1 MEQTSRNEQSTEN
14 TTVTPKEFTE
24 NLQEVLDIVNDGSGS
39 VGAIVSPLFII
50 GRRNRFA
57 AFAVNSLGDK
67 VHYILADGMRLDKRG
82 VPVVVLHSDNPI
94 QFEGAVLEFQ
104 RMLEEAEAR
113 VFGKWAKKEEV
124 DNENKS
130 S

>member
-1 MEQTSRNEQSTEN
+1 MEQTSRNKQTSEN
-14 TTVTPKEFTE
+14 TTVVKEFTE
-24 NLQEVLDIVNDGSGS
+24 DLQEVLDIVNDGTGN

-50 GRRNRFA
+50 GRRSRFA
-57 AFAVNSLGDK
+57 AFAVNSTGDK
-67 VHYILADGMRLDKRG
+67 VHYILADGLRLDKRG

-113 VFGKWAKKEEV
+113 VFADKTRKEGGE
-124 DNENKS
+124 
-130 S
+130 

>member
-1 MEQTSRNEQSTEN
+1 MEQTSRNKQTSEN
-14 TTVTPKEFTE
+14 TTVVRECTK

>member
-1 MEQTSRNEQSTEN
+1 MEQTSRNEQTSEN
-14 TTVTPKEFTE
+14 TAVVKEYTKD
-24 NLQEVLDIVNDGSGS
+24 LQEILGTKNSGS
-39 VGAIVSPLFII
+39 KVVGAIVSPFFLI

-57 AFAVNSLGDK
+57 AFAVNSTGDK
-67 VHYILADGMRLDKRG
+67 VHYILADGLRLDKRG

-113 VFGKWAKKEEV
+113 VFDKKTQEGGGQ
-124 DNENKS
+124 
-130 S
+130 